1 MCTDNIHTKTN
12 AEEVGEEVLKE
23 EDDEQEE
30 DVGVLEEE
38 EDYLGFDNNISDKA
52 QVSLHL

>member
-12 AEEVGEEVLKE
+12 AEEVLKE

-30 DVGVLEEE
+30 DVGFLEEE

-52 QVSLHL
+52 QVSVHL